1 MQSLQQQQQQ
11 QQQQQNV
18 NIHYSALSN
27 PLFQQHIVLQTF
39 KSSHLWKKRVVYMWP
54 FHVQM
59 LVSQNKEAA
68 AFFALFY
75 P

>member
-1 MQSLQQQQQQ
+1 MQSV

-18 NIHYSALSN
+18 IIHYSALSN

-39 KSSHLWKKRVVYMWP
+39 KSSHLWKKKGGTLP

-68 AFFALFY
+68 AFFALFS